1 MWAVCVYLEAIAV
14 LLQLTMMQKTKM
26 IEPSTAHYVFALG
39 FARFLGSAAWI
50 IQVKVFVY
58 NRYHLRI
65 HSNTSS
71 QKLSVIDL
79 SLVYEWH
86 KMVSRIRHS
95 FGIHHDANV

>member
-50 IQVKVFVY
+50 IQVYAFAGAYLFLLGSGYFWLPAV
-58 NRYHLRI
+58 LI
-65 HSNTSS
+65 
-71 QKLSVIDL
+71 
-79 SLVYEWH
+79 
-86 KMVSRIRHS
+86 
-95 FGIHHDANV
+95 G